1 MQMTRSSLVALPLIF
16 VASAATAH
24 VGGDVGGFASGFS
37 HPVSGWDHVIAMVAV
52 GIWGAFLG
60 KPALWMLPV
69 IFPLVMAF
77 GGAAGV
83 LGIPL
88 PMVET
93 GIALSGIVLGL
104 LIALCSAAHRV
115 QADRAYNEV
124 VVLLDWHALNALPPA
139 GEIGQRSVS
148 ALSAKSLSPDT
159 LELISSIPGAQVCYG
174 EETIGTLLDQG
185 IIQRAWLTTG

>member
-104 LIALCSAAHRV
+104 LIAFAVRAPLWVAGLIVGVFAIFHGHAH
-115 QADRAYNEV
+115 
-124 VVLLDWHALNALPPA
+124 
-139 GEIGQRSVS
+139 G
-148 ALSAKSLSPDT
+148 T
-159 LELISSIPGAQVCYG
+159 ELPGAANPFAFG
-174 EETIGTLLDQG
+174 IGFVLATGLLHLGG
-185 IIQRAWLTTG
+185 IGFGFLIGSRAGRIAVRATGAGIALMGGAFLFGFA